1 MAPLPPP
8 RWGDDLDDSDEEDQ
22 QQAVVAGGGLR
33 NESGGLVIPPTHK
46 SRIDS
51 NGIQIVT
58 SYRQNP
64 SNKNQLLKTVT
75 KQRVTT
81 IKVREPRAVEER
93 RKWSKFGQARL
104 DEQAGVKAT
113 VQSKD
118 EIFLEDPNAD
128 TDLQDED
135 PAGAIAGN
143 LNAFW
148 AKQQRR
154 QLERKYDVQAD
165 DPNAADAEGG
175 AAAGGGWT
183 QVGGAKP
190 SSLAAA
196 AAAGG
201 VGGGGS
207 GKYVPPSARGGGGG
221 SAMGGGSMFKPEQRR
236 DDLNTLRVTN
246 LSESTTEADLQ
257 ELFQRFGRI
266 SRVYLAKDK
275 ETMQSR
281 GFAFVSFVNK
291 DDAARAME
299 SLQGYGYDHLILKIE
314 FARPNAPK
322 DPASSGTEFRSGY
335 GKALAQDTKSKVS
348 YASNLTR

>member
-1 MAPLPPP
+1 MRREDRIEGYLPLHVCTTSRTSSTVSTTTLISMASTP
-8 RWGDDLDDSDEEDQ
+8 RWGDDLDDSDDEQ
-22 QQAVVAGGGLR
+22 QQQQGSGVREGAIGAGGL
-33 NESGGLVIPPTHK
+33 EIPPTHK

-75 KQRVTT
+75 KVKVTKIT
-81 IKVREPRAVEER
+81 IQEPKSVRER
-93 RKWSKFGQARL
+93 RLNWKRFGQAL
-104 DEQAGVKAT
+104 TDFESGTKTT

-118 EIFLEDPNAD
+118 EVFLEDPNAD

-135 PAGAIAGN
+135 PAAAIAGN

-154 QLERKYDVQAD
+154 QLERKYDVGAD
-165 DPNAADAEGG
+165 EGG
-175 AAAGGGWT
+175 EKAGGGEWTQVVGGASAAAGRGPG
-183 QVGGAKP
+183 
-190 SSLAAA
+190 
-196 AAAGG
+196 AAGA
-201 VGGGGS
+201 GGP
-207 GKYVPPSARGGGGG
+207 GKYVPPAQRAGLSSGGASSGGY
-221 SAMGGGSMFKPEQRR
+221 KPERR

-257 ELFQRFGRI
+257 ELFRRYGHI

-299 SLQGYGYDHLILKIE
+299 ALQGHGTYRLVFE
-314 FARPNAPK
+314 VMPRP
-322 DPASSGTEFRSGY
+322 
-335 GKALAQDTKSKVS
+335 Q
-348 YASNLTR
+348 